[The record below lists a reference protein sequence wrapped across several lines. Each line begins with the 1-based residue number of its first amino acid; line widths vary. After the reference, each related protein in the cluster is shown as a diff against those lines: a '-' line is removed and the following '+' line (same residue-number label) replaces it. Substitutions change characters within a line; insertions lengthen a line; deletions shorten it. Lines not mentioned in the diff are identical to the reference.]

1 MTGPR
6 NKLRQRAVP
15 PPPGRETG
23 DESFFDPA
31 SVASCNECTGILPA
45 SVETD
50 SEGENVAALQGI
62 HRIRGVRDQTKRQP
76 W

>member
-6 NKLRQRAVP
+6 DVP
-15 PPPGRETG
+15 PRRPAPLPPGRETE
-23 DESFFDPA
+23 DEPFFDLA
-31 SVASCNECTGILPA
+31 QVASCNECTGMLPA
-45 SVETD
+45 QVETD